1 MYLENKR
8 YKRYIRGWESFRKN
22 SNAGSTRELMSQ
34 VPSQSV
40 IPVVSKGLSLNVKL
54 VNWHCCSLFS
64 SFLSSLGFLCF
75 IIYYYTLSQIKKTF
89 PYKVSFKSLSLP
101 KDKLTPTLP

>member
-8 YKRYIRGWESFRKN
+8 DKRYIRGWERFRKN

-40 IPVVSKGLSLNVKL
+40 IPVVSKGLSLNFKL
-54 VNWHCCSLFS
+54 VNC
-64 SFLSSLGFLCF
+64 
-75 IIYYYTLSQIKKTF
+75 TLSEVQVFQSTCIASASEYN
-89 PYKVSFKSLSLP
+89 YKYIVFIF
-101 KDKLTPTLP
+101 